1 MLYSLLQGHHPET
14 WNMRKLGC
22 EVIGKKKLDNSVSIH
37 HRHLEILATE
47 MFKVNMNL
55 SPDIINDIFIKRT
68 NPYTVRRNDTFP
80 IRQVSFVYHGPN
92 PCRFWG

>member
-1 MLYSLLQGHHPET
+1 
-14 WNMRKLGC
+14 
-22 EVIGKKKLDNSVSIH
+22 
-37 HRHLEILATE
+37 

-68 NPYTVRRNDTFP
+68 NPYTVRRNDTFS

-92 PCRFWG
+92 RCRFWG